1 MARAET
7 VKLGPARC
15 PLCGGKAKAGLSSK
29 GFAYLVMDCC
39 NAQLFSRSVQSDGL
53 VRDLIRPETA
63 QDAPKPVDAPIP
75 SIPAPAPAV
84 RAAAPVAAPVALAPK
99 PAKGFGLFPSWS
111 NPQ

>member
-53 VRDLIRPETA
+53 VRDLIRQETPVEPSKAPEATN
-63 QDAPKPVDAPIP
+63 P
-75 SIPAPAPAV
+75 STPAPAPAV
-84 RAAAPVAAPVALAPK
+84 RAAAPAPATVAPIPK
-99 PAKGFGLFPSWS
+99 PAPARVGLFPSWTTK
-111 NPQ
+111 